1 MGNEMSNK
9 KMKYGVMELTIL
21 EGIVRWRKEWVLRM
35 LLAFLISNCS
45 FLICAAQSDRQLI
58 RQGNKLFKKGNVVDA
73 EVAYRKAQ
81 EKNARNPQ
89 ANYNLGN
96 ALLQQRKDSAAI
108 SHLEA
113 AAKLETNPI
122 RRAQAFHNMGV
133 ICQQRQMFGEAIE
146 AYKEALR
153 NNPADDATRYNL
165 ELCKRQQ
172 KQQQQNQQNQQ
183 QNQQQQQKD
192 KDKQEQQ
199 QKQDEQQNKEQQQ
212 KQQQQQQE
220 KQHMSRENAEQMLNA
235 AMQEEKA
242 TQDRMKKAQQQ
253 QGRRK
258 LQKNW

>member
-1 MGNEMSNK
+1 MSNK

-21 EGIVRWRKEWVLRM
+21 DGIVRWRKEWVVRM

-45 FLICAAQSDRQLI
+45 CLICAAQSDRQLI

-73 EVAYRKAQ
+73 EVSYRKAQ

-89 ANYNLGN
+89 ANYNLGS

-108 SHLEA
+108 SHLET

-183 QNQQQQQKD
+183 QNQQKQQQKD